1 MHRAEW
7 APVEGSRSARYR
19 GGAGTTGQATSPPP
33 CKLAMDR
40 ESVFS
45 ASLAHFLAPIQPFL
59 DDSSVTEVMVN
70 GYREVYVERAGQLQ
84 LTDAAFESE
93 HALESAVRNIAQF
106 VSREVDAAH
115 PILDA
120 RLPDG
125 SRVHAVLPPCARQG
139 TYLTIRKFRR
149 DAYSLPD
156 FIRLGSIPA
165 AATEFLSLAVQ
176 LRRNILISGGTGTGK
191 TSFLNALSGAIPET
205 ERIVVIEDSSEL
217 QLAQAHC
224 LTLESRPAQSD
235 GTEAVDIR
243 DLFKASLRMRPD
255 RIIVGEVRGGEAL
268 DLVQSMISGHA
279 GSLSTVHATSPREAL
294 MRLETLSLMSEV
306 DLPIYVARTQIA
318 SAISLIVQ
326 LERSSETGRRR
337 IARIAEQRGLDR
349 ESQYQTVDLF
359 TTVWERSGH
368 GPPLPQLRPTG
379 QVASFASELRDHGWE
394 PQAGLSKTVW
404 GLS

>member
-1 MHRAEW
+1 MMLTPR
-7 APVEGSRSARYR
+7 
-19 GGAGTTGQATSPPP
+19 PPP
-33 CKLAMDR
+33 QANRPMDR

-45 ASLAHFLAPIQPFL
+45 ASLAFFLAPIQGYLEDPT
-59 DDSSVTEVMVN
+59 VTEVMVN
-70 GYREVYVERAGQLQ
+70 GANEIYIEQAGQLRA
-84 LTDAAFESE
+84 TGSSFESE

-106 VSREVDAAH
+106 VAREVDAQH

-156 FIRLGSIPA
+156 FIRLGSVSPA
-165 AATEFLSLAVQ
+165 AAEFLSLAVR
-176 LRRNILISGGTGTGK
+176 LKRNILISGGTGTGK

-224 LTLESRPAQSD
+224 LTMESRPALAD
-235 GTEAVDIR
+235 GTEAIDIR

-279 GSLSTVHATSPREAL
+279 GSLSTVHATSPRESL
-294 MRLETLSLMSEV
+294 LRLETLSLMSDIDV
-306 DLPIYVARTQIA
+306 PIYVARVQIA
-318 SAISLIVQ
+318 SAISLVVQ
-326 LERSSETGRRR
+326 LERSNEDGKRRVV
-337 IARIAEQRGLDR
+337 RIAEQRGLDK
-349 ESQYQTVDLF
+349 ENHYQLTDLF
-359 TTVWERSGH
+359 KTEWERRPDGT
-368 GPPLPQLRPTG
+368 PQPVLKPTG
-379 QVASFASELRDHGWE
+379 EVASFASELVDHGWE
-394 PQAGLSKTVW
+394 TAAGLSRVVW
-404 GLS
+404 GL